1 MQDIKDI
8 YADIKTKIKKHTDE
22 PAFIYTGVGTA
33 AGMRNAN
40 GGLDAENYHQYPPL
54 IQQIKKTIPALHLY
68 IVLIDPLQEQPPYML
83 HDILSDFSNDMGADN
98 TNTINTNCKDA
109 PTLYSDKAKKI
120 HIYTLPKYV
129 TMAPYHDPMSPVTYD
144 ATRTDI
150 TDDLRDLNLFAMTE
164 PNVTTFYHDFTG
176 RRNDILAEYFDET
189 MYPADLDHIVYGLS
203 TREDHGCY
211 FDLSAP
217 NAFMPFRLLKEKE
230 KNRVTFFNIFKYI
243 RSEKMEIQ
251 KTDIYPSADDGY
263 LIELQ
268 RESVLL
274 QIKNDFKNNIF
285 TTMRVL
291 LKLIRGEEK
300 KADIMNIYI
309 FAFVPYNKRAHLEE
323 KFKNE
328 CYREIFDYLMDFFS
342 KKMDIVVKLK
352 EYDFTGRELMGF
364 IINEYEKNLYK
375 WIDTL
380 NYFIPS

>member
-8 YADIKTKIKKHTDE
+8 YADIKTKIKQHTDE
-22 PAFIYTGVGTA
+22 PAFIYTGIGTA
-33 AGMRNAN
+33 AGMRNVN
-40 GGLDAENYHQYPPL
+40 GGLDAANYHQYPPL

-83 HDILSDFSNDMGADN
+83 HDILSDFSNEMETCNA
-98 TNTINTNCKDA
+98 INKNICKDA
-109 PTLYSDKAKKI
+109 PILYSDKAKKI

-129 TMAPYHDPMSPVTYD
+129 TTAPYQDPMSPVTY
-144 ATRTDI
+144 AANRIDI
-150 TDDLRDLNLFAMTE
+150 TDDLRELNLFATTE

-189 MYPADLDHIVYGLS
+189 MYPSDLDHIVYGLS

-217 NAFMPFRLLKEKE
+217 NAFMPFRLIKEKE

-243 RSEKMEIQ
+243 RSEKMHMQ
-251 KTDIYPSADDGY
+251 KTDIYSSADDGY

-291 LKLIRGEEK
+291 LKLIRGEENK
-300 KADIMNIYI
+300 DVMNIYI

-323 KFKNE
+323 KYKNE

-352 EYDFTGRELMGF
+352 EYDFTGRELIGF

-380 NYFIPS
+380 NYFIPT